1 MMKLN
6 VPLEDIL
13 KTLGEMIT
21 NARIYV
27 ALNALAYTVRSDS
40 VPCAIGKI
48 VMTLKLH
55 PIMSL
60 DKTDIRH
67 HLCSGLQPS

>member
-13 KTLGEMIT
+13 KTFAEMIT

-40 VPCAIGKI
+40 VSCAIDKI
-48 VMTLKLH
+48 VMTLQAT
-55 PIMSL
+55 P
-60 DKTDIRH
+60 DYVT
-67 HLCSGLQPS
+67 G

>member
-13 KTLGEMIT
+13 KTFAEMIT

-27 ALNALAYTVRSDS
+27 SLNALAYTVRSDS
-40 VPCAIGKI
+40 VSCAIDKI
-48 VMTLKLH
+48 VMTLQAT
-55 PIMSL
+55 P
-60 DKTDIRH
+60 DYVT
-67 HLCSGLQPS
+67 G